1 MNSEQP
7 MRPKVLTP
15 RSHQV
20 FDRRRPSRPNRV
32 DGVGFANRNDAA
44 TLDVTGWGEVFSC
57 SSALRSDLSRIA
69 LGIDAYK
76 GGYGRRKCAGAEAM
90 VRSRNVGFGMS
101 ASEGQADVVS
111 RGDNFRF

>member
-1 MNSEQP
+1 

-44 TLDVTGWGEVFSC
+44 TLDVTGCGEVFSC

-76 GGYGRRKCAGAEAM
+76 GGYGRRKCAGAGAFAECVVMERPLMA
-90 VRSRNVGFGMS
+90 RSGHSLICPSLLG
-101 ASEGQADVVS
+101 AD
-111 RGDNFRF
+111 